1 MKRKKRMNL
10 YAMLLA
16 FVLIL
21 PVSMTSVFAMQIFV
35 NTLTGKHIAVEVEP
49 TDRIEDL
56 KAKIQ
61 DEVGIPPDQQ
71 ILIFAGKELEN
82 GNTLQDY
89 NIQKESTIHLLLRGT
104 NNSTIEIVTQSLD
117 KDYDRKPV
125 NAPEVNKTGSTNDVR
140 FLWYEKV
147 DDNWQEI
154 PSAPT
159 SAGNYKVV
167 ATVQEDANF
176 TSATSKPLYFT
187 ISKADAVA
195 QITTTSL
202 DKTYDG
208 TQVDRPSTY
217 QSGTSNALILTWFQK
232 NEDGSWIK
240 LNERPTNA
248 GSYKVVATVEGNRN
262 FNGATDELE
271 FTISKIMPVY
281 TIPNDLSGTQGQTLS
296 EIQLPEGFSWMEPN
310 TKLEQTGTHTYKAIY
325 EPADNVNYETISNI
339 DIAVAVNAKQ
349 ASTSDESTDSNNS
362 SKNESKKNDGAN
374 TSAAIGSIGTSTLAI
389 VASGAGILGLL
400 KKKDKN
406 KK

>member
-1 MKRKKRMNL
+1 MKRKKYIKL

-16 FVLIL
+16 FTLII
-21 PVSMTSVFAMQIFV
+21 PISMTSVFAMQIFV
-35 NTLTGKHIAVEVEP
+35 KTLTGKHIAVEVEP
-49 TDRIEDL
+49 TDRVEDL
-56 KAKIQ
+56 REKIQ
-61 DEVGIPPDQQ
+61 YEVGIPPDQQ
-71 ILIFAGKELEN
+71 ILIFAGKVLID

-89 NIQKESTIHLLLRGT
+89 SIQKDSTIHLS
-104 NNSTIEIVTQSLD
+104 NSTLEIITKSLD
-117 KDYDRKPV
+117 KDYDGKPV
-125 NAPEVNKTGSTNDVR
+125 NAPEINKTESTNDVT

-147 DDNWQEI
+147 DDNWQAI

-167 ATVQEDANF
+167 ATVQEDSNF

-248 GSYKVVATVEGNRN
+248 GSYKAVATVESDRN
-262 FNGATDELE
+262 FKGATDELE

-325 EPADNVNYETISNI
+325 EPSDNVNYETISNI
-339 DIAVAVNAKQ
+339 DIAVAVNPEQ
-349 ASTSDESTDSNNS
+349 ASTSGGSTDSNRS
-362 SKNESKKNDGAN
+362 SKKNSGTN
-374 TSAAIGSIGTSTLAI
+374 TSSAIGSVGASAAAMATSGI
-389 VASGAGILGLL
+389 GILGLL
-400 KKKDKN
+400 KKKN

>member
-1 MKRKKRMNL
+1 MKRKKYIKL

-16 FVLIL
+16 FALII

-35 NTLTGKHIAVEVEP
+35 KTLTGKHIRVEVEP
-49 TDRIEDL
+49 TDRVEDL
-56 KAKIQ
+56 RAKIQ
-61 DEVGIPPDQQ
+61 DKEGIPPDQQ
-71 ILIFAGKELEN
+71 KLIFAGKVLID

-89 NIQKESTIHLLLRGT
+89 SIQKDSTIHLSLRGT

-125 NAPEVNKTGSTNDVR
+125 NAPEVNKTGSTNDVI
-140 FLWYEKV
+140 FLWHEKV
-147 DDNWQEI
+147 GDNWQEI

-159 SAGNYKVV
+159 SAGNYMVV

-176 TSATSKPLYFT
+176 TSATSEPLYFT
-187 ISKADAVA
+187 ISKTDAVA

-202 DKTYDG
+202 DKIYDG
-208 TQVDRPSTY
+208 TQVDSPSTY

-248 GSYKVVATVEGNRN
+248 GSYKVVATVVSDRN

-281 TIPNDLSGTQGQTLS
+281 TIPNDLNGTQGQTLS

-310 TKLEQTGTHTYKAIY
+310 TKLEQSGKHSYKALY
-325 EPADNVNYETISNI
+325 KPTDTVNYETVS
-339 DIAVAVNAKQ
+339 DINVSVTVNPEH
-349 ASTSDESTDSNNS
+349 ASTSGGSTDSNRS
-362 SKNESKKNDGAN
+362 SKKNNGTN
-374 TSAAIGSIGTSTLAI
+374 TSSAIGSIGASVAAMATSGI
-389 VASGAGILGLL
+389 GILGLL
-400 KKKDKN
+400 KKKN

>member
-1 MKRKKRMNL
+1 
-10 YAMLLA
+10 MLLA
-16 FVLIL
+16 FALII

-35 NTLTGKHIAVEVEP
+35 KTLTGKHIKLEVEP
-49 TDRIEDL
+49 TDRVEDL
-56 KAKIQ
+56 RAKIQ
-61 DEVGIPPDQQ
+61 DKEGIPPDQQ
-71 ILIFAGKELEN
+71 KLIFAGKVLID

-89 NIQKESTIHLLLRGT
+89 SIKKDSTIYLS
-104 NNSTIEIVTQSLD
+104 NSTLEIVTQSLD
-117 KDYDRKPV
+117 KDYDGNPV
-125 NAPEVNKTGSTNDVR
+125 NAPEINKTESTNDVI

-147 DDNWQEI
+147 GDNWQKI
-154 PSAPT
+154 PSPPT
-159 SAGNYKVV
+159 STGNYMVV

-176 TSATSKPLYFT
+176 TSATSEPLFFT

-202 DKTYDG
+202 DKIYDG

-248 GSYKVVATVEGNRN
+248 GSYKVVATVESDRN

-310 TKLEQTGTHTYKAIY
+310 TKLEQSGKHSYKALY
-325 EPADNVNYETISNI
+325 KPTDTVNYETVS
-339 DIAVAVNAKQ
+339 DINVSVTVNPEH
-349 ASTSDESTDSNNS
+349 ASTSDGSTDSNRS
-362 SKNESKKNDGAN
+362 SKKNNGTN
-374 TSAAIGSIGTSTLAI
+374 TSSAIGSIGASVAAMATSGI
-389 VASGAGILGLL
+389 GILGLL
-400 KKKDKN
+400 KKKN

>member
-1 MKRKKRMNL
+1 
-10 YAMLLA
+10 MLLA
-16 FVLIL
+16 FTLII
-21 PVSMTSVFAMQIFV
+21 PISMTSVFAMQIFV
-35 NTLTGKHIAVEVEP
+35 KTLIGKHIALQVEP
-49 TDRIEDL
+49 TDRVEDL
-56 KAKIQ
+56 REKIQ
-61 DEVGIPPDQQ
+61 YEVGIPPDQQ
-71 ILIFAGKELEN
+71 ILIFAGKVLID

-89 NIQKESTIHLLLRGT
+89 SIQKDSTIHLS
-104 NNSTIEIVTQSLD
+104 NSTLEIITKSLD
-117 KDYDRKPV
+117 KDYDGKPV
-125 NAPEVNKTGSTNDVR
+125 NAPEINKTESTNDVT
-140 FLWYEKV
+140 FLWHEKV
-147 DDNWQEI
+147 GDNWQEI

-159 SAGNYKVV
+159 SAGNYMVV

-176 TSATSKPLYFT
+176 TSAASKPLYFT

-339 DIAVAVNAKQ
+339 DIAVAVNPEQ
-349 ASTSDESTDSNNS
+349 ASTSGGSTDSNRP
-362 SKNESKKNDGAN
+362 SKKNNGTN
-374 TSAAIGSIGTSTLAI
+374 TSSAIGSVGASVAAMATSGI
-389 VASGAGILGLL
+389 GILGLL
-400 KKKDKN
+400 KKKN

>member
-1 MKRKKRMNL
+1 MKRKKYIKL

-16 FVLIL
+16 FTLII
-21 PVSMTSVFAMQIFV
+21 PISMTSVFAMQIFV
-35 NTLTGKHIAVEVEP
+35 KTLTGKRIAVEVEP
-49 TDRIEDL
+49 TDRVEDL
-56 KAKIQ
+56 RAKIQ
-61 DEVGIPPDQQ
+61 DEEGIPPDQQ
-71 ILIFAGKELEN
+71 NLIFAGKILID

-89 NIQKESTIHLLLRGT
+89 NIQTESTIHLVIRRT

-125 NAPEVNKTGSTNDVR
+125 NAPEVNKTGSTNDVI
-140 FLWYEKV
+140 FLWHEKV
-147 DDNWQEI
+147 GDNWQEI

-159 SAGNYKVV
+159 SAGNYMVV

-176 TSATSKPLYFT
+176 TSATSEPLYFT
-187 ISKADAVA
+187 ISKTDAIA

-217 QSGTSNALILTWFQK
+217 QNGTSNVLTLTWYQK
-232 NEDGSWIK
+232 AEDGSWTE
-240 LNERPTNA
+240 LSERPTNA
-248 GSYKVVATVEGNRN
+248 GVYKVVATVEGDRN
-262 FNGATDELE
+262 YNGATDELE
-271 FTISKIMPVY
+271 FTISKATPDFTV
-281 TIPNDLSGTQGQTLS
+281 PSDLSGTQGQTLS
-296 EIQLPEGFSWMEPN
+296 EIQLPKGFSWMEPN

>member
-1 MKRKKRMNL
+1 
-10 YAMLLA
+10 MLLA
-16 FVLIL
+16 FTLII
-21 PVSMTSVFAMQIFV
+21 PISMTSVFAMQIFV
-35 NTLTGKHIAVEVEP
+35 KTLIGKHIALQVEP
-49 TDRIEDL
+49 TDRVEDL
-56 KAKIQ
+56 REKIQ
-61 DEVGIPPDQQ
+61 YEVGIPPDQQ
-71 ILIFAGKELEN
+71 ILIFAGKVLID

-89 NIQKESTIHLLLRGT
+89 SIQKDSTIHLS
-104 NNSTIEIVTQSLD
+104 NSTLEIITKSLD
-117 KDYDRKPV
+117 KDYDGKPV
-125 NAPEVNKTGSTNDVR
+125 NAPEINKTESTNDVT
-140 FLWYEKV
+140 FLWHEKV
-147 DDNWQEI
+147 GDNWQEI

-159 SAGNYKVV
+159 STGNYMVV

-176 TSATSKPLYFT
+176 TSATSEPLYFT

-339 DIAVAVNAKQ
+339 DIAVAVNPEQ
-349 ASTSDESTDSNNS
+349 ASTSGGSTDSNRP
-362 SKNESKKNDGAN
+362 SKKNNGTN
-374 TSAAIGSIGTSTLAI
+374 TSSAIGSVGASVAAMATSGI
-389 VASGAGILGLL
+389 GILGLL
-400 KKKDKN
+400 KKKN